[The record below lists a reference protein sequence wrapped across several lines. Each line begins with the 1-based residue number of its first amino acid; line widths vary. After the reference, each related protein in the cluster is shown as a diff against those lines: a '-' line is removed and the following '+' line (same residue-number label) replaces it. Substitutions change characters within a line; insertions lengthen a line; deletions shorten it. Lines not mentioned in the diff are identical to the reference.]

1 MAIVF
6 AIVFTL
12 ADIYA
17 TGHGRPTI
25 AGPWLDWPALGVHLS
40 PADAVLLVASAI
52 AAGIAWHRSGRRG

>member
-1 MAIVF
+1 MF
-6 AIVFTL
+6 AIVLTL
-12 ADIYA
+12 ADVYA

-52 AAGIAWHRSGRRG
+52 AAGIAGRQSGRRS